1 MHPRLR
7 RAIQT
12 ATLAIPLLLAACLPA
27 PADTVDHSQHMM
39 TMPAAS
45 ATNGDLPENPI
56 PASDDSLAA
65 GALLYEQNCLV
76 CHGPQGRGDGPAGLA
91 LNPPPADLSIHTEPG
106 LHPDGQ
112 LFVWIT
118 GGKAGSAMPAFET
131 LLTEDERWHLV
142 NYIRSL
148 YQP

>member
-1 MHPRLR
+1 MQLSLR
-7 RAIQT
+7 RAIQMSI
-12 ATLAIPLLLAACLPA
+12 LVCLPVLA
-27 PADTVDHSQHMM
+27 GCAETPAATVDHSQHMM
-39 TMPAAS
+39 TMPADS
-45 ATNGDLPENPI
+45 ATNGELPDNPI
-56 PASDDSLAA
+56 PTSDDSLAT

-106 LHPDGQ
+106 VHLDGQ
-112 LFVWIT
+112 LYLWISE
-118 GGKAGSAMPAFET
+118 GVPGSAMPAFET

>member
-1 MHPRLR
+1 MHQSLR
-7 RAIQT
+7 RAVQIT
-12 ATLAIPLLLAACLPA
+12 ILAIPLLLTACVPA
-27 PADTVDHSQHMM
+27 PATTVDHSQHMM

-45 ATNGDLPENPI
+45 AMSGELPDNPI
-56 PASDDSLAA
+56 PSSDESLAA
-65 GALLYEQNCLV
+65 GAALYEQNCLV

-106 LHPDGQ
+106 VHPDGQ
-112 LFVWIT
+112 LFLWISE
-118 GGKAGSAMPAFET
+118 GVAGTAMPAFQD
-131 LLTEDERWHLV
+131 LLAEEERWHLV